1 MTHNG
6 VVTADGRLTDWISLG
21 VLTSSVP
28 RDAVDDAI
36 EAAGKRAKR
45 SDGKL
50 PPHVMVYFA
59 MAMAL
64 FADDDYEE
72 VAARLSETLVLWGC
86 WDDSWSVP
94 TSGGITQARQ
104 RLGSGPLG
112 KLFAE
117 VAVPVA
123 EEDTAGAFLGEWRLM
138 AIDGFE
144 WDAPDTPENAA
155 EFGYPGKGAGE
166 EDRPAFPKARV
177 VTISECASH
186 AVVDA
191 AIGGVAGKGAGE
203 QSLARRLYRRLE
215 QDWLLIADRNFYNWA
230 DWCTAADSGAQL
242 LWRVKADLTLPVLQM
257 LPDGSYSSVLV
268 SPKIK
273 GKARD
278 ALVGAARAGQ
288 DLDPGQ
294 ARLIRVIEYE
304 VPDRDGDGKG
314 ELITLIAT
322 ITEFTAAP
330 APVLAEAYHQRWE
343 HETGNRQLKT
353 YLRGPGRV
361 LRSKSPDMV
370 RQEIYGYLLTHYALS
385 ALICRAATEAG
396 IDPDRVKFKR
406 TVRIV
411 RRRVADPAAFSP

>member
-1 MTHNG
+1 MADNG
-6 VVTADGRLTDWISLG
+6 VVTAGGRLTDWVSLG
-21 VLTSSVP
+21 VLAAFVP
-28 RDAVDDAI
+28 RDAVDDAVA
-36 EAAGKRAKR
+36 AAGKQARR

-50 PPHVMVYFA
+50 PPHVMVYLV
-59 MAMAL
+59 MALAL
-64 FADDDYEE
+64 FAGDDYEE
-72 VAARLSETLVLWGC
+72 AAARLTETLTAWGC

-104 RLGSGPLG
+104 RLGYEPM
-112 KLFAE
+112 KELFSE

-123 EEDTAGAFLGEWRLM
+123 EELTAGAFLGPWRLM

-144 WDAPDTPENAA
+144 WDAPDTKENAA
-155 EFGYPGKGAGE
+155 AFGFAGTGADDLG
-166 EDRPAFPKARV
+166 RPAFPKVRV
-177 VTISECASH
+177 VTVSECASH
-186 AVVDA
+186 AVTDA

-203 QSLARRLYRRLE
+203 QSLARKLYRRLDE
-215 QDWLLIADRNFYNWA
+215 DWLLIADRNFFNWA

-242 LWRVKADLTLPVLQM
+242 LWRVKADLTLPVLAI

-268 SPKIK
+268 SPKIR
-273 GKARD
+273 GKARES
-278 ALVGAARAGQ
+278 LMEAARAGQ
-288 DLDPGQ
+288 DLDEDQ
-294 ARLIRVIEYE
+294 ARYVRVVEYE

-314 ELITLIAT
+314 EVIALVTT
-322 ITEFTAAP
+322 ITGMTAAA
-330 APVLAEAYHQRWE
+330 APLLAEAYAQRWE
-343 HETGNRQLKT
+343 HETGNSQLKT

-396 IDPDRVKFKR
+396 TGPDRVTFKR

-411 RRRVADPAAFSP
+411 RRRAADPAAFPP